1 MVKREHKLE
10 NHHLKV
16 APYYECLGPVPP
28 GMGDVPC
35 WTPPVVTVKFD
46 PHIVQFVA
54 QTDAVRSRIEASLT
68 DLSPG
73 CIVAWPDSTA
83 SDSGTVEISFTGAND
98 STSGMTVSKKCKQRL
113 IKSMDILEI
122 GSIEIL
128 QDVWPSFIEQWYTQS
143 PTIADKSVLVQID
156 ADKCS
161 VRVVGERTTCGE
173 IMAKLRC
180 LQTDLVDKLQRSKMR
195 ITERIQNIVQHQLS
209 LLESCGFLQ
218 TESADDLTVSL
229 VDNVII
235 LEGQPEKVGNQK
247 LKIYEL
253 LTSACK
259 ESVRVDE
266 YVPTVLKLEP
276 FRRHLDELL
285 QHITGVVWYTAGKK
299 IEVYGENQDK
309 VCRLVLVS
317 STSQCCI
324 KLGLIQFSCFAFR
337 EVLLLTFTI
346 ICYNR
351 LISALIRCS

>member
-1 MVKREHKLE
+1 LIVVISEELQGGHEFE
-10 NHHLKV
+10 NHQLKV

-54 QTDAVRSRIEASLT
+54 RNDAMRSRIEASLT

-73 CIVAWPDSTA
+73 CVIAWPDSTA

-98 STSGMTVSKKCKQRL
+98 STSGMTVSKKCKERL
-113 IKSMDILEI
+113 IKSMDTLET

-128 QDVWPSFIEQWYTQS
+128 HDVWPSFIEQWNTQS

-195 ITERIQNIVQHQLS
+195 ITERIQSIFQHQLS

-247 LKIYEL
+247 LKIYAL
-253 LTSACK
+253 LAQASK
-259 ESVRVDE
+259 ESVHVDE
-266 YVPTVLKLEP
+266 YVLTVLKLEP

-285 QHITGVVWYTAGKK
+285 QRITGVVWYMDEKK

-309 VCRLVLVS
+309 VCRLVLVNNS
-317 STSQCCI
+317 HS
-324 KLGLIQFSCFAFR
+324 L
-337 EVLLLTFTI
+337 
-346 ICYNR
+346 
-351 LISALIRCS
+351 

>member
-1 MVKREHKLE
+1 LIVVISEVLQGGHEFE
-10 NHHLKV
+10 NHQLKV

-54 QTDAVRSRIEASLT
+54 RNDAMRSRIEASLT

-73 CIVAWPDSTA
+73 CVIAWPDSTA

-98 STSGMTVSKKCKQRL
+98 STSGMTVSKKCKERL
-113 IKSMDILEI
+113 IKSMDTLET

-128 QDVWPSFIEQWYTQS
+128 HDVWPSFIEQWNTQS

-195 ITERIQNIVQHQLS
+195 ITERIQSIFQHQLS

-218 TESADDLTVSL
+218 TESADDLTVSF

-247 LKIYEL
+247 LKIYAL
-253 LTSACK
+253 LAQASK

-285 QHITGVVWYTAGKK
+285 QRITGVVWYMDEKK

-309 VCRLVLVS
+309 VCRLVLVNNS
-317 STSQCCI
+317 HS
-324 KLGLIQFSCFAFR
+324 L
-337 EVLLLTFTI
+337 
-346 ICYNR
+346 
-351 LISALIRCS
+351 